1 MSGVGSGLILR
12 RLQDSKMYLAFT
24 SYKYIYIIYK
34 IYTVHYMRTSTILA
48 WLGIASSNLCYSTGI
63 EHSEQ
68 SRSE

>member
-1 MSGVGSGLILR
+1 
-12 RLQDSKMYLAFT
+12 
-24 SYKYIYIIYK
+24 
-34 IYTVHYMRTSTILA
+34 MRTSTILA